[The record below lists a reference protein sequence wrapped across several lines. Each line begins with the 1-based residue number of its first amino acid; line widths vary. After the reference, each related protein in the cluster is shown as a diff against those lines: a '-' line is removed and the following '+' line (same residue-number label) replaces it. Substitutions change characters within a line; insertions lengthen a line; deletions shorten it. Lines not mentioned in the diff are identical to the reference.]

1 MESLQLPLSNVQL
14 ELLKLYATDL
24 SEEDFDELRTTLAK
38 FYANKSIQ
46 LANQVW
52 EEKDLSNE
60 DMDAWLHEKS

>member
-1 MESLQLPLSNVQL
+1 MESLRLPLSNVQL

-24 SEEDFDELRTTLAK
+24 SKEDFDELRTTLAK